1 MQDPAFFHFQKIFF
15 YWKDLV
21 SFLKWFWLL
30 ILFMTLTW
38 FYPRQQKGQL
48 PTEIT
53 FVNNTLPGTKWYII
67 STDSFPVCLFFK
79 SSIFVTQSLYPRF
92 LPGKELLNVVVH
104 LRLVRTP
111 ADHHTSGNAH
121 LPIIKMS
128 SQLKCEMYQ
137 SNPRWFSLVGQYWNK
152 EGKEKEAHCGV
163 SIFSRWTH
171 PSFRIGGKSWG
182 FYVFKVDSPQF

>member
-1 MQDPAFFHFQKIFF
+1 M
-15 YWKDLV
+15 
-21 SFLKWFWLL
+21 
-30 ILFMTLTW
+30 LFMTFTW

-79 SSIFVTQSLYPRF
+79 SSIFVTQSLYPCF

-128 SQLKCEMYQ
+128 SQLKCEMYK

>member
-1 MQDPAFFHFQKIFF
+1 M
-15 YWKDLV
+15 
-21 SFLKWFWLL
+21 
-30 ILFMTLTW
+30 LFMTFTW

-128 SQLKCEMYQ
+128 SQLKCEMYK
-137 SNPRWFSLVGQYWNK
+137 SNPRWFSLVGQYWKK
-152 EGKEKEAHCGV
+152 EGKEEGTHCGV